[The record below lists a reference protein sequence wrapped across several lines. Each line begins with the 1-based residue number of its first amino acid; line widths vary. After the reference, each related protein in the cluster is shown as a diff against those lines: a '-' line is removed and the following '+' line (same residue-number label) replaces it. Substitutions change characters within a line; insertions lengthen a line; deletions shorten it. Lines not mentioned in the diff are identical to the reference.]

1 MSKKYNYSWIEDLDI
16 EEQIKLRKINR
27 RKTIEDN
34 PLPKKGGTTIE
45 D

>member
-1 MSKKYNYSWIEDLDI
+1 MSKHKRSWIEDLDI

-27 RKTIEDN
+27 RNTIEDN
-34 PLPKKGGTTIE
+34 PLPNKERNLIE

>member
-1 MSKKYNYSWIEDLDI
+1 MSKYKRSWIEDLDI

-27 RKTIEDN
+27 RKTVEDN
-34 PLPKKGGTTIE
+34 PLPKKNERLKE

>member
-1 MSKKYNYSWIEDLDI
+1 MSKHKRSWIEDLDI

-34 PLPKKGGTTIE
+34 PLPKKSEKLKE